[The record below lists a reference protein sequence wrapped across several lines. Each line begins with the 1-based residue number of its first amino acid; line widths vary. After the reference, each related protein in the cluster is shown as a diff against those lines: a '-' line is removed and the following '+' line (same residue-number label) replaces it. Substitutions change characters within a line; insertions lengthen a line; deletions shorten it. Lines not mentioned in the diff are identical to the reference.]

1 MLCGNHRGQDFEKAG
16 QLRDKEMEL
25 KAQISAITAGAKES
39 GEAEQEAE
47 GGGGPLVQESDIA
60 NIVAQW
66 TGIPIEKV
74 RLASLEQLVASCHAR
89 QLHCFMWLHVLAAC
103 IHVAY
108 DNQMQTPL
116 NM

>member
-1 MLCGNHRGQDFEKAG
+1 MSHPACRTQDFEKAG

-25 KAQISAITAGAKES
+25 KAQITAITAGAKES

-60 NIVAQW
+60 NIVSQW

-74 RLASLEQLVASCHAR
+74 GRWSFAIGAIMLSAWCSIWRSA
-89 QLHCFMWLHVLAAC
+89 
-103 IHVAY
+103 
-108 DNQMQTPL
+108 
-116 NM
+116 

>member
-1 MLCGNHRGQDFEKAG
+1 MVMVLGASRQDIAGCEGGASTSDLHDGHCRGQDFEKAG

-25 KAQISAITAGAKES
+25 KAQITAITSGAKES

-60 NIVAQW
+60 NIVSQW

-74 RLASLEQLVASCHAR
+74 STCCCMS
-89 QLHCFMWLHVLAAC
+89 
-103 IHVAY
+103 
-108 DNQMQTPL
+108 
-116 NM
+116 